1 MTTPNQGSPALQAK
15 IESVAKSL
23 PSGQQEDFRQLMG
36 TLVQNVKAALPS
48 GNLIQQ
54 GGIKAGSGEVP
65 QGVGFKVTGANGTHN
80 IQITNPTDSQGK
92 PIWHEVS
99 YSPVKSFTGHPSP
112 VVMPAT
118 LATSAVVNDPGSQY
132 HFRIRSSH
140 DQVNW
145 SDYKSAGESPSN
157 AGLVSSSAI
166 SDAGAFNQTNY
177 GVVDSSQTGGI
188 TEVSV
193 HGTAGPLTALTAQKG
208 AVQTTLPSA
217 TIVGLTP
224 STTQYVGHV
233 EGHGYVVSQTLGGLL
248 AHDNVRPV
256 GAVGVSSV
264 TSGGGGATGGNGARL
279 TSV

>member
-1 MTTPNQGSPALQAK
+1 MTTPNQGSPALQAQ

-23 PSGQQEDFRQLMG
+23 PGGPREDFRQLMS
-36 TLVQNVKAALPS
+36 TVVQNVKAALPS

-54 GGIKAGSGEVP
+54 GGIKPGSGTVP
-65 QGVGFKVTGANGTHN
+65 KGVGFNVSGANGAHN
-80 IQITNPTDSQGK
+80 IQITNPADAQGK

-99 YSPVKSFTGHPSP
+99 YSPLKSFTGNPSP

-118 LATSAVVNDPGSQY
+118 MATSVVVNDPGSQY
-132 HFRIRSSH
+132 HFRMRSSH

-145 SDYKSAGESPSN
+145 SNYQSAGESPSN

-177 GVVDSSQTGGI
+177 GVVDSSQTGVVN
-188 TEVSV
+188 EVRV
-193 HGTAGPLTALTAQKG
+193 HGTSGPLTAFTAQKG

-224 STTQYVGHV
+224 NTTQYVGHV
-233 EGHGYVVSQTLGGLL
+233 EGHGYVVSPTLGGLL

-256 GAVGVSSV
+256 GAVGVSSG
-264 TSGGGGATGGNGARL
+264 TSGGGGATGGNGGRL
-279 TSV
+279 TAI